1 MKQHQIRLQKVNVHN
16 LKSVNLT
23 LEPNQLIVFT
33 GVSGSGKSSLAFDTL
48 YIEGQRRY
56 VESLGTFAR
65 RQLGEMNKPDLEF
78 ASGISPTISIEQKTA
93 GRNPR
98 STVGTMTEI
107 YDYLRVLYA
116 RIGVP
121 HCPISGEAVTP
132 QSRERIIKSIQSFP
146 EGSKIIFLSP
156 YARAKK
162 AEFKE
167 DFQDLI
173 RKGFMRA
180 RVDGKILNLDE
191 EITLDGSVGHDVDI
205 VIDRLSVTPENHS
218 RIAEA
223 ATSALNLG
231 NGVMSVLNVENDEEK
246 LFSMH
251 AYSQKSGQ
259 SYSSLEPQDFSFNS
273 PSGMCPVCSGLGV
286 VNEFDLEKVIDP
298 NLSIAE
304 DCCSIGSSYQT
315 VRFGNI
321 YDNLARLYNFSVRTP
336 WKKLSENAKKIF
348 LYGNDKK
355 WTRMNFVHPVTGATW
370 TDHIQWRGIL
380 HEAHTRLAEAKS
392 DSYQKKMQKI
402 MREQTCPSCHGE
414 RLKPYPAATL
424 LNGKKIS
431 EITAMTIGDCLQFF
445 QMLVLKDNDAIIAEE
460 LLKEIQQR
468 LQFLVEVGLSYLTLD
483 RISPTLSGGE
493 AQRVRLASQIG
504 CGLVGITYIL
514 DEPSIGLHPRDN
526 KKLIKTLKHL
536 RDMGNTVV
544 VVEHDEETIWEADH
558 IIDFGP
564 GPGSRG
570 GEIVV
575 DGTLTDL
582 ISSDRSITGGYL
594 NGKLS
599 IPIPKKRRK
608 PGKNQLLIKGATHH
622 NLKNISASIPL
633 GLFVAITGVSG
644 SGKSSLITDILYP
657 VLANHLHDAEHAVG
671 AHHSIQ
677 GIEHVDKV
685 IAIDQSPIGRNPR
698 SNPSTYI
705 KLFDEIR
712 DLFCKLPESQARG
725 YKPGRFS
732 FNVKEGSCPQCSG
745 MGLVKV
751 DMDFMEDAWID
762 CPLCRT
768 KRFDEDT
775 LSIFYKGK
783 NIYEILEME
792 VVEAL
797 EFFANIPSIK
807 HKLETLQKVGMEYI
821 KLGQSSTTLSGG
833 EAQRIKLAKELVRPS
848 TGNTIYILDEPT
860 TGLHFHDT
868 KHLLEVLHELVDRG
882 NTVVVIEH
890 NMDVVKTADWIID
903 IGPEG
908 GQGGG
913 EIIAANSPE
922 KIAKMD
928 TPTGHAVHHA
938 LHNDLKEKAA
948 QLLKTKNKRQKTE
961 KERTTEEIREITVM
975 GAQQNNLK
983 HLNTS
988 IPRGKL
994 TIFTGPSGSGKT
1006 SLAFDTIY
1014 AEGQRRYIE
1023 SLSPYA
1029 RQFVKQMPKPK
1040 VGHVEG
1046 LSPAI
1051 AIEQKSHSGNPRSTV
1066 GTMTE
1071 IYDYLR
1077 ILYARIGIPHSPE
1090 TGKVIK
1096 AISKEYVVDNVLNF
1110 PENEKIQVLAPIEM
1124 RKNEKFEDVINRLQ
1138 RLGFLR
1144 IRLNQDYYDLDQED
1158 LLSKFDRKRK
1168 NEVLL
1173 VIDRLKIN
1181 PGIRHRLFEAVENA
1195 VHIGNGKLVVAKD
1208 SGDAAFNMSFSDES
1222 TGKSYPEITPH
1233 TFAFNHALGMCIDCQ
1248 GLGYQYGANLTQN
1261 LEIMSQSASSLIR
1274 FLWREKFNSASFKL
1288 FDLFLKAENIDGLV
1302 PLNKLPSDQLQLL
1315 MNGSPPEKW
1324 YKTAKGF
1331 SFRWVGINNILAKIG
1346 KAGKSE
1352 IREPIIPM
1360 LDELECLSCGGARLN
1375 PLARHV
1381 TINNL
1386 SISDLCR
1393 LPIAGSSSFIETL
1406 QLSVKENKLLG
1417 EVKKQLSDKL
1427 RFLSEVGLHYLSLE
1441 RRAPTLSGGESQRIR
1456 LARQLGSGLT
1466 GVLYVL
1472 DEPTIGLH
1480 PRDSDRLNNALQ
1492 KLKDLGNTLLMVE
1505 HDPVSIERADYILDF
1520 GPQAGEHGGHIT
1532 AKGTLKEIKKNPNSL
1547 TGAYLSGKKSIAIPE
1562 KRRKAGKEK
1571 LTIKNASLHNLKNID
1586 VDIPLK
1592 ILTCLTGVSGSGKS
1606 SLIHDLLLPACQ
1618 RGINGKDSF
1627 TFKGSKFTGFSNLDK
1642 VISIDQNPIGLTSRS
1657 DVGTYADVLPRMRD
1671 FFAALPFSRT
1681 RGLQGKHFSY
1691 NHRRGM
1697 CTSCWG
1703 MGYRKVEMHFMPPIR
1718 VECEDCKGLRLNPV
1732 SLEVQYAGKNFGEY
1746 LQLTVDEARLAFA
1759 NHPRIV
1765 RPLDTLISVGLGYL
1779 KLGQEMASLSGGEAQ
1794 RIKLSRELA
1803 KRSTGKTLYLLDEPT
1818 TGLHPDDIKKLLAV
1832 LQRLVDKGNTMVI
1845 IEHNLDVIKNA
1856 DHVIELGPEA
1866 GEEGGNVVFKGTPEQ
1881 LAKHPSAWT
1890 GRYLGESLKA
1900 KG

>member
-1 MKQHQIRLQKVNVHN
+1 MKQHNIQLQKVNVHN
-16 LKSVNLT
+16 LKSVDLT
-23 LEPNQLIVFT
+23 LEPNQLVVFT

-48 YIEGQRRY
+48 YVEGQRRY

-116 RIGVP
+116 RIGIP
-121 HCPISGEAVTP
+121 HCPISGEAVSP
-132 QSRERIIKSIQSFP
+132 QSRERIIKSIQSLP
-146 EGSKIIFLSP
+146 QGKKLLILSP
-156 YARAKK
+156 FAKAKK

-173 RKGFMRA
+173 RKGYMRV
-180 RVDGKILNLDE
+180 RVDGKIINLDD
-191 EITLDGSVGHDVDI
+191 EITLDGSVAHDVDI
-205 VIDRLSVTPENHS
+205 IIDRLTVTPENHS

-231 NGVMSVLNVENDEEK
+231 NGVMSIVDAVSDEEQ

-273 PSGMCPVCSGLGV
+273 PSGMCPQCSGLGM
-286 VNEFDLEKVIDP
+286 VNEFDVEKVIDP

-321 YDNLARLYNFSVRTP
+321 YDNLAELYNFNVHTP
-336 WKKLSENAKKIF
+336 WKKLSEKAKKIF

-355 WTRMNFVHPVTGATW
+355 WTRMHFVHPVTGATW
-370 TDHIQWRGIL
+370 TDHIQWKGIL
-380 HEAHTRLAEAKS
+380 HEAHTRFAEAKS
-392 DSYQKKMQKI
+392 DTYHKKMQKL
-402 MREQTCPSCHGE
+402 MKEQVCPSCEGQ

-424 LNGKKIS
+424 LNNKRIS
-431 EITAMTIGDCLQFF
+431 EITAMTIGECLEFF
-445 QMLVLKDNDAIIAEE
+445 LALDLKDNDAIIAEE
-460 LLKEIQQR
+460 LLKEIRQR

-483 RISPTLSGGE
+483 RTSPTLSGGE

-504 CGLVGITYIL
+504 CGLVGITYVL

-526 KKLIKTLKHL
+526 KKLINTLKHL

-558 IIDFGP
+558 IVDFGP

-575 DGTLTDL
+575 DGDLVDL
-582 ISSDRSITGGYL
+582 ISSEKSITAGYL
-594 NGKLS
+594 NGKLT

-608 PGKNQLLIKGATHH
+608 PKKEQLQIKGATHH
-622 NLKNISASIPL
+622 NLKNITATFPL
-633 GLFVAITGVSG
+633 GLFIAVTGVSG

-657 VLANHLHDAEHAVG
+657 SLSNHLHDAEHNVG
-671 AHHSIQ
+671 AHQSIK
-677 GIEHVDKV
+677 GIEHIDKV
-685 IAIDQSPIGRNPR
+685 IAIDQSAIGRNPR
-698 SNPSTYI
+698 SNPATYI

-712 DLFCKLPESQARG
+712 DLFCQLPESQARG

-732 FNVKEGSCPQCSG
+732 FNVKEGSCPQCEG
-745 MGLVKV
+745 MGLVKI
-751 DMDFMEDAWID
+751 DMDFMEDAWVD

-775 LSIFYKGK
+775 LSVFYKGK
-783 NIYEILEME
+783 NIYDVLEME
-792 VVEAL
+792 VAEAL

-860 TGLHFHDT
+860 TGLHFHDI
-868 KHLLEVLHELVDRG
+868 KHLLQVLHELVDRG

-913 EIIAANSPE
+913 EVVATGTPE
-922 KIAKMD
+922 KIAALK
-928 TPTGHAVHHA
+928 TPTGHAIHEA
-938 LHNDLKEKAA
+938 LHNNPAEKAA
-948 QLLKTKNKRQKTE
+948 HLLKNEKSRRKRK
-961 KERTTEEIREITVM
+961 KERATEEIREITVL
-975 GAQQNNLK
+975 GAEQNNLK
-983 HLNTS
+983 HLDVS
-988 IPRGKL
+988 VPREKL

-1051 AIEQKSHSGNPRSTV
+1051 AIEQKSHSGNPRSTI

-1077 ILYARIGIPHSPE
+1077 VLYARVGIPHSPE

-1096 AISKEYVVDNVLNF
+1096 AISKEYVVDRILSF
-1110 PENEKIQVLAPIEM
+1110 PENEKIQLLTPIEM
-1124 RKNEKFEDVINRLQ
+1124 RKNEKFEDTLSRLQ

-1144 IRLNQDYYDLDQED
+1144 IRLNDEYFDLDQED

-1168 NEVLL
+1168 NELLL
-1173 VIDRLKIN
+1173 VIDRLKVN
-1181 PGIRHRLFEAVENA
+1181 PSSRHRLFEAVENA
-1195 VHIGNGKLVVAKD
+1195 ARISEGKLVIAKD
-1208 SGDAAFNMSFSDES
+1208 SGDVSFNLAFSDES
-1222 TGKSYPEITPH
+1222 TGKSYQEITPH

-1261 LEIMSQSASSLIR
+1261 PEIMHQSAASLMR
-1274 FLWREKFNSASFKL
+1274 FLWREKYNAAAFELFETFLSAEK
-1288 FDLFLKAENIDGLV
+1288 IDFYT
-1302 PLNKLPSDQLQLL
+1302 PLNKLPADQLQLI
-1315 MNGSPPEKW
+1315 MNGSPAEKW
-1324 YKTAKGF
+1324 YEAPQGY
-1331 SFRWVGINNILAKIG
+1331 SFRWSGINTVLAKIG
-1346 KAGKSE
+1346 KTGKAE
-1352 IREPIIPM
+1352 IREPIIPI
-1360 LDELECLSCGGARLN
+1360 LDELECLSCQGSRLN

-1381 TINNL
+1381 TINKL
-1386 SISDLCR
+1386 SISDLCK
-1393 LPIAGSSSFIETL
+1393 LPIDQAFDFIEKL
-1406 QLSVKENKLLG
+1406 KLSAKDSKLL
-1417 EVKKQLSDKL
+1417 EDVKKQLISKL
-1427 RFLSEVGLHYLSLE
+1427 RFLCEVGLHYLALE
-1441 RRAPTLSGGESQRIR
+1441 RRAPTLSGGEAQRIR

-1492 KLKDLGNTLLMVE
+1492 KLKELGNTLIMVE
-1505 HDPVSIERADYILDF
+1505 HDPLSIERADYILDF

-1532 AKGTLKEIKKNPNSL
+1532 AKGTLKEIKKNSNSL
-1547 TGAYLSGKKSIAIPE
+1547 TGAYLTGKKSIPLPE

-1571 LTIKNASLHNLKNID
+1571 ISVTNASVHNLKNLH
-1586 VDIPLK
+1586 VDIPVKL
-1592 ILTCLTGVSGSGKS
+1592 LTCLTGVSGSGKS
-1606 SLIHDLLLPACQ
+1606 SLLQDLILPAFQ
-1618 RGINGKDSF
+1618 KGINIRDKDS
-1627 TFKGSKFTGFSNLDK
+1627 TNFKGSKISGLLNFDK
-1642 VISIDQNPIGLTSRS
+1642 VISIDQNPIGLTARS
-1657 DVGTYADVLPRMRD
+1657 DVGTYVDVLTRMRD
-1671 FFAALPFSRT
+1671 FFAELPQSRT
-1681 RGLQGKHFSY
+1681 KGLQGKHFSY

-1703 MGYRKVEMHFMPPIR
+1703 MGYRKIEMHFMPPVR
-1718 VECEDCKGLRLNPV
+1718 VVCEDCKGLRLNPV
-1732 SLEVQYAGKNFGEY
+1732 SLEVNYAGKNFGEY

-1765 RPLDTLISVGLGYL
+1765 KPLDTLISVGLGYL

-1818 TGLHPDDIKKLLAV
+1818 TGLHPDDIKKLLGV
-1832 LQRLVDKGNTMVI
+1832 LQRLVDKGNTMII
-1845 IEHNLDVIKNA
+1845 IEHNIDVIKNA

-1866 GEEGGNVVFKGTPEQ
+1866 GDGGGEIVFEGTPEE
-1881 LAKHPSAWT
+1881 LTKHKTAWT
-1890 GRYLGESLKA
+1890 ARYL
-1900 KG
+1900 

>member
-1 MKQHQIRLQKVNVHN
+1 MKQHPIQLKNVNVHN
-16 LKSVNLT
+16 LKSVTLD
-23 LEPNQLIVFT
+23 LEPNQLIIFT

-48 YIEGQRRY
+48 YVEGQRRY

-65 RQLGEMNKPDLEF
+65 RQLGEMNKPDLEY

-121 HCPISGEAVTP
+121 HCPISGEAVSP
-132 QSRERIIKSIQSFP
+132 QSRERIIKSIQNMP
-146 EGSKIIFLSP
+146 EGKRLLILSP
-156 YARAKK
+156 FAKARK

-167 DFQDLI
+167 DFQDLM

-180 RVDGKILNLDE
+180 RVDGKIINLDE
-191 EITLDGSVGHDVDI
+191 DISLDGSVAHDVDI
-205 VIDRLSVTPENHS
+205 VIDRLAVSAENHS

-223 ATSALNLG
+223 ATTALNLG
-231 NGVMSVLNVENDEEK
+231 NGVMSIIDASTDEEQ

-251 AYSQKSGQ
+251 AYSQKSGL
-259 SYSSLEPQDFSFNS
+259 SYFSLEPQDFSFNS
-273 PSGMCPVCSGLGV
+273 PLGMCPQCCGLGTV
-286 VNEFDLEKVIDP
+286 KEFDLEKVIDP

-304 DCCSIGSSYQT
+304 DCCSVASSYQT
-315 VRFGNI
+315 VKFGNI
-321 YDNLARLYNFSVRTP
+321 YDNLAELYNFNVHTP
-336 WKKLSENAKKIF
+336 WKKLSDQAKKIF
-348 LYGNDKK
+348 LYGNNKK
-355 WTRMNFVHPVTGATW
+355 WTRMQFVHPVTGATW
-370 TDHIQWRGIL
+370 TDHIAWKGVL
-380 HEAHTRLAEAKS
+380 HEAHTRFAEAKS
-392 DSYQKKMQKI
+392 ELYHKKMQKL
-402 MREQTCPSCHGE
+402 MKEQQCPACNGQ

-424 LNGKKIS
+424 LNGKRIS
-431 EITAMTIGDCLQFF
+431 ALTSMTIAECCRFF
-445 QMLVLKDNDAIIAEE
+445 QTLTLKETDAIIAEE
-460 LLKEIQQR
+460 LLKEIRQR

-483 RISPTLSGGE
+483 RTAPTLSGGE

-526 KKLIKTLKHL
+526 TKLINTLKHL
-536 RDMGNTVV
+536 RDMGNTVI

-558 IIDFGP
+558 IVDFGP

-570 GEIVV
+570 GNIVV
-575 DGTLTDL
+575 DGDL
-582 ISSDRSITGGYL
+582 IDLITSDQSITAGYL

-608 PGKNQLLIKGATHH
+608 PKKEKLQIKEAAHH
-622 NLKNISASIPL
+622 NLKNLTATFPL
-633 GLFVAITGVSG
+633 GIFTAVTGVSG

-657 VLANHLHDAEHAVG
+657 ALANYLHDAEHPIG
-671 AHHSIQ
+671 AHKEIT
-677 GIEHVDKV
+677 GIENIDKV

-698 SNPSTYI
+698 SNPATYI

-712 DLFCKLPESQARG
+712 DLFSQLPESQARG
-725 YKPGRFS
+725 YKAGRFS
-732 FNVKEGSCPQCSG
+732 FNVKEGSCPQCEG
-745 MGLVKV
+745 MGLIKI
-751 DMDFMEDAWID
+751 DMDFMEDAWVD
-762 CPLCRT
+762 CPSCKT

-783 NIYEILEME
+783 NIHDILEME
-792 VVEAL
+792 VAEAL
-797 EFFANIPSIK
+797 EFFVNIPSIK
-807 HKLETLQKVGMEYI
+807 HKLETLKKVGMEYI

-833 EAQRIKLAKELVRPS
+833 EAQRIKLAKELVRPA
-848 TGNTIYILDEPT
+848 TGNTLYILDEPT
-860 TGLHFHDT
+860 TGLHFHDI
-868 KHLLEVLHELVDRG
+868 KHLLQVLHELVDRG
-882 NTVVVIEH
+882 NTVIVIEH

-903 IGPEG
+903 IGPEAGEEG
-908 GQGGG
+908 GNVVATGT
-913 EIIAANSPE
+913 PE
-922 KIAKMD
+922 KIAELN
-928 TPTGHAVHHA
+928 TPTGRAIHHA
-938 LHNDLKEKAA
+938 LNHDTTKKAA
-948 QLLKTKNKRQKTE
+948 ELIKNKATWRKR
-961 KERTTEEIREITVM
+961 KKKKNTEEIQDITIL
-975 GAQQNNLK
+975 GAEQNNLK
-983 HLNTS
+983 HLDVT
-988 IPRGKL
+988 IPRNQL

-1029 RQFVKQMPKPK
+1029 RQFVKQMAKPK
-1040 VGHVEG
+1040 LGHIEG

-1051 AIEQKSHSGNPRSTV
+1051 AIEQKSHAGNPRSTV

-1096 AISKEYVVDNVLNF
+1096 AISKEHVVDRILSF
-1110 PENEKIQVLAPIEM
+1110 PEEEKIQIMAPIEM
-1124 RKNEKFEDVINRLQ
+1124 KKNEKFEDVLARLQ

-1144 IRLNQDYYDLDQED
+1144 IRLNGEYWDLDQED
-1158 LLSKFDRKRK
+1158 LAAKFDRKRK
-1168 NEVLL
+1168 NELLL
-1173 VIDRLKIN
+1173 VIDRLKVN
-1181 PGIRHRLFEAVENA
+1181 PGSRHRIFEAVENA
-1195 VHIGNGKLVVAKD
+1195 ARIGDNKLAISRENGD
-1208 SGDAAFNMSFSDES
+1208 NFFNLSFSDET
-1222 TGKSYPEITPH
+1222 TGQSYPEITPH
-1233 TFAFNHALGMCIDCQ
+1233 TFAFNHAAGMCPDCQ

-1261 LEIMSQSASSLIR
+1261 KDIMLQSAASLVR
-1274 FLWREKFNSASFKL
+1274 FLWREKYSSAAVEL
-1288 FDLFLKAENIDGLV
+1288 FETVLTAEGVDPYL
-1302 PLNKLPSDQLQLL
+1302 PLNKLPAEHLQLI

-1324 YKTAKGF
+1324 YQAKKNF
-1331 SFRWVGINNILAKIG
+1331 SFRWVGINAALAKIG
-1346 KAGKSE
+1346 KAGRAE
-1352 IREPIIPM
+1352 IRDPIIPI

-1381 TINNL
+1381 TINKL

-1393 LPIAGSSSFIETL
+1393 LPIAQARTFIEQL
-1406 QLSVKENKLLG
+1406 QLSDKESKLLE
-1417 EVKKQLSDKL
+1417 EVKKQLTGKL
-1427 RFLSEVGLHYLSLE
+1427 RFLCEVGLDYLALQ
-1441 RRAPTLSGGESQRIR
+1441 RRAPTLSGGEAQRIR

-1492 KLKDLGNTLLMVE
+1492 QLKDLGNTLLMVE
-1505 HDPVSIERADYILDF
+1505 HDPLSIERSDYILDF

-1532 AKGTLKEIKKNPNSL
+1532 AKGTLKEIKKNPHSL
-1547 TGAYLSGKKSIAIPE
+1547 TGAYLSGKKSIPIPE
-1562 KRRKAGKEK
+1562 KRRKIGAEV
-1571 LTIKNASLHNLKNID
+1571 LNIANASIHNLKNLN

-1592 ILTCLTGVSGSGKS
+1592 VLTCLTGVSGSGKS
-1606 SLIHDLLLPACQ
+1606 TLMNDLLLPASQ
-1618 RGINGKDSF
+1618 KGIGTRNCNQIA
-1627 TFKGSKFTGFSNLDK
+1627 FKGSTISGFLNLDK
-1642 VISIDQNPIGLTSRS
+1642 VISIDQNPIGLTARS
-1657 DVGTYADVLPRMRD
+1657 DVGTYVDILSRMRE
-1671 FFAALPFSRT
+1671 FFASLPLSKMK
-1681 RGLQGKHFSY
+1681 GLQGKHFSY

-1697 CTSCWG
+1697 CTNCWG
-1703 MGYRKVEMHFMPPIR
+1703 MGYRKVEMHFMPPIK
-1718 VECEDCKGLRLNPV
+1718 VICEECQGLRLNPV
-1732 SLEVQYAGKNFGEY
+1732 SLEVRYGGKNFGEY
-1746 LQLTVDEARLAFA
+1746 LQMTVDEARIAFA

-1832 LQRLVDKGNTMVI
+1832 LQHLVNKGNTMVI

-1866 GEEGGNVVFKGTPEQ
+1866 GEAGGEVIFTGTPEA
-1881 LAKHPSAWT
+1881 LAKNKQSWT
-1890 GRYLGESLKA
+1890 ARYL
-1900 KG
+1900 

>member
-1 MKQHQIRLQKVNVHN
+1 MKQHNIQLQKVNVHN
-16 LKSVNLT
+16 LKSVDLT
-23 LEPNQLIVFT
+23 LEPNQLVVFT

-48 YIEGQRRY
+48 YVEGQRRY

-116 RIGVP
+116 RIGIP
-121 HCPISGEAVTP
+121 HCPISGEAVSP
-132 QSRERIIKSIQSFP
+132 QSRERIIKSIQSLP
-146 EGSKIIFLSP
+146 QGKKLLILSP
-156 YARAKK
+156 FAKAKK

-173 RKGFMRA
+173 RKGYMRV
-180 RVDGKILNLDE
+180 RVDGKIINLDD
-191 EITLDGSVGHDVDI
+191 EITLDGSVAHDVDI
-205 VIDRLSVTPENHS
+205 IIDRLTVTPENHS

-231 NGVMSVLNVENDEEK
+231 NGVMSIVDAVSDEEQ

-273 PSGMCPVCSGLGV
+273 PSGMCPQCSGLGM
-286 VNEFDLEKVIDP
+286 VNEFDVEKVIDP

-321 YDNLARLYNFSVRTP
+321 YDNLAELYNFNVHTP
-336 WKKLSENAKKIF
+336 WKKLSEKAKKIF

-355 WTRMNFVHPVTGATW
+355 WTRMHFVHPVTGATW
-370 TDHIQWRGIL
+370 TDHIQWKGIL
-380 HEAHTRLAEAKS
+380 HEAHTRFAEAKS
-392 DSYQKKMQKI
+392 DTYHKKMQKL
-402 MREQTCPSCHGE
+402 MKEQVCPSCEGQ

-424 LNGKKIS
+424 LNNKRIS
-431 EITAMTIGDCLQFF
+431 EITAMTIGECLEFF
-445 QMLVLKDNDAIIAEE
+445 LALDLKDNDAIIAEE
-460 LLKEIQQR
+460 LLKEIRQR

-483 RISPTLSGGE
+483 RTSPTLSGGE

-504 CGLVGITYIL
+504 CGLVGITYVL

-526 KKLIKTLKHL
+526 KKLINTLKHL

-558 IIDFGP
+558 IVDFGP

-575 DGTLTDL
+575 DGDLVDL
-582 ISSDRSITGGYL
+582 ISSEKSITAGYL
-594 NGKLS
+594 NGKLT

-608 PGKNQLLIKGATHH
+608 PKKEQLQIKGATHH
-622 NLKNISASIPL
+622 NLKNITATFPL
-633 GLFVAITGVSG
+633 GLFIAVTGVSG

-657 VLANHLHDAEHAVG
+657 SLSNHLHDAEHNVG
-671 AHHSIQ
+671 AHQSIK
-677 GIEHVDKV
+677 GIEHIDKV
-685 IAIDQSPIGRNPR
+685 IAIDQSAIGRNPR
-698 SNPSTYI
+698 SNPATYI

-712 DLFCKLPESQARG
+712 DLFCQLPESQARG

-732 FNVKEGSCPQCSG
+732 FNVKEGSCPQCEG
-745 MGLVKV
+745 MGLVKI
-751 DMDFMEDAWID
+751 DMDFMEDAWVD

-775 LSIFYKGK
+775 LSVFYKGK
-783 NIYEILEME
+783 NIYDVLEME
-792 VVEAL
+792 VAEAL

-860 TGLHFHDT
+860 TGLHFHDI
-868 KHLLEVLHELVDRG
+868 KHLLQVLHELVDRG

-913 EIIAANSPE
+913 EVVATGTPE
-922 KIAKMD
+922 KIAALK
-928 TPTGHAVHHA
+928 TPTGHAIHEA
-938 LHNDLKEKAA
+938 LHNNPAEKAA
-948 QLLKTKNKRQKTE
+948 HLLKNEKSRRKRK
-961 KERTTEEIREITVM
+961 KERATEEIREITVL
-975 GAQQNNLK
+975 GAEQNNLK
-983 HLNTS
+983 HLDVS
-988 IPRGKL
+988 VPREKL

-1051 AIEQKSHSGNPRSTV
+1051 AIEQKSHSGNPRSTI

-1077 ILYARIGIPHSPE
+1077 VLYARVGIPHSPE

-1096 AISKEYVVDNVLNF
+1096 AISKEYVVERILSF
-1110 PENEKIQVLAPIEM
+1110 PENEKIQVLTPIEM
-1124 RKNEKFEDVINRLQ
+1124 RKNEKFEDTLSRLQ

-1144 IRLNQDYYDLDQED
+1144 IRLNDEYFDLDQED

-1168 NEVLL
+1168 NELLL
-1173 VIDRLKIN
+1173 VIDRLKVN
-1181 PGIRHRLFEAVENA
+1181 PSSRHRLFEAVENA
-1195 VHIGNGKLVVAKD
+1195 TRISEGKLVIAKD
-1208 SGDAAFNMSFSDES
+1208 SGDVSFNLAFSDES
-1222 TGKSYPEITPH
+1222 TGKSYQEITPH

-1261 LEIMSQSASSLIR
+1261 PEIMHQSAASLMR
-1274 FLWREKFNSASFKL
+1274 FLWREKYNAAAFELFETFLSAEK
-1288 FDLFLKAENIDGLV
+1288 IDFYT
-1302 PLNKLPSDQLQLL
+1302 PLNKLPADQLQLI
-1315 MNGSPPEKW
+1315 MSGSPAEKW
-1324 YKTAKGF
+1324 YEAPHGY
-1331 SFRWVGINNILAKIG
+1331 SFRWSGINTVLAKIG
-1346 KAGKSE
+1346 KTGKAE
-1352 IREPIIPM
+1352 IREPIIPI
-1360 LDELECLSCGGARLN
+1360 LDELECLSCQGSRLN

-1381 TINNL
+1381 TINKL
-1386 SISDLCR
+1386 SISDLCK
-1393 LPIAGSSSFIETL
+1393 LPIDQAFDFIEKL
-1406 QLSVKENKLLG
+1406 KLSAKDSKLL
-1417 EVKKQLSDKL
+1417 EDVKKQLISKL
-1427 RFLSEVGLHYLSLE
+1427 RFLCEVGLHYLALE
-1441 RRAPTLSGGESQRIR
+1441 RRAPTLSGGEAQRIR

-1492 KLKDLGNTLLMVE
+1492 KLKELGNTLIMVE
-1505 HDPVSIERADYILDF
+1505 HDPLSIERADYILDF
-1520 GPQAGEHGGHIT
+1520 GPQAGENGGHIT
-1532 AKGTLKEIKKNPNSL
+1532 AKGTLKEIKKNSNSL
-1547 TGAYLSGKKSIAIPE
+1547 TGAYLTGKKSIPLPE

-1571 LTIKNASLHNLKNID
+1571 ISVTNASVHNLKNLH
-1586 VDIPLK
+1586 VDIPVKL
-1592 ILTCLTGVSGSGKS
+1592 LTCLTGVSGSGKS
-1606 SLIHDLLLPACQ
+1606 SLLQDLILPAFQ
-1618 RGINGKDSF
+1618 KGINIRDKDS
-1627 TFKGSKFTGFSNLDK
+1627 TNFKGSKISGLLNFDK
-1642 VISIDQNPIGLTSRS
+1642 VISIDQNPIGLTARS
-1657 DVGTYADVLPRMRD
+1657 DVGTYVDVLTRMRD
-1671 FFAALPFSRT
+1671 FFAELPQSRT
-1681 RGLQGKHFSY
+1681 KGLQGKHFSY

-1703 MGYRKVEMHFMPPIR
+1703 MGYRKIEMHFMPPVR
-1718 VECEDCKGLRLNPV
+1718 VVCEDCKGLRLNPV
-1732 SLEVQYAGKNFGEY
+1732 SLEVNYAGKNFGEY

-1765 RPLDTLISVGLGYL
+1765 KPLDTLISVGLGYL

-1818 TGLHPDDIKKLLAV
+1818 TGLHPDDIKKLLGV
-1832 LQRLVDKGNTMVI
+1832 LQRLVDKGNTMII
-1845 IEHNLDVIKNA
+1845 IEHNIDVIKNA

-1866 GEEGGNVVFKGTPEQ
+1866 GDGGGEIVFEGTPEE
-1881 LAKHPSAWT
+1881 LAKHKTAWT
-1890 GRYLGESLKA
+1890 ARYL
-1900 KG
+1900 